1 MLSHLYRIAAEFQH
15 RHGVMPNLLYL
26 NHAHFEQ
33 LGQALS
39 GLPDNAAVLRN
50 LGMTVVLQQD
60 VVHPRVAW
68 SAVRARVV
76 AEQGQAGRA
85 GRSIHNGV
93 GREQP
98 WPDPL

>member
-1 MLSHLYRIAAEFQH
+1 
-15 RHGVMPNLLYL
+15 
-26 NHAHFEQ
+26 
-33 LGQALS
+33 
-39 GLPDNAAVLRN
+39 
-50 LGMTVVLQQD
+50 MTVVLQQD

-93 GREQP
+93 GRGQC
-98 WPDPL
+98 WLDPL